1 MKLHEALRQIIT
13 QFGVSVLGEKR
24 LVYLL
29 SDYRAFEDYPAMRQ
43 IMLLIAGKDCLNGLA
58 SKGKAVSRREAE
70 RAARDLRKHLVKA
83 EHVRPE
89 FADYA
94 AGSVLFALGITDS
107 LSEPLSQS
115 FDPHDLSAVP
125 GQGNPGPVQK
135 PGSGQRR
142 QGAGRP
148 FIWRTIL
155 IIFVLAAGGF
165 GIWHFRDS
173 IPLPGIWEE
182 ISQYLR
188 HDPAYS
194 DYAGAKAPG
203 GDAKRYLKSAKQ
215 GDADAQASLG
225 SIYYRDGNFR
235 EAAVWLQR
243 AAERGDSYARTMLGA
258 MYAEGQGVTQDYA
271 EAVKWWRRGAAE
283 GDPAAET
290 LLGIAIAN
298 GRGAQQDYAE
308 AIRLWKKASA
318 HGNAGSQALL
328 GNAYQKGLGVR
339 KDPSEAARWLKAA
352 CRNGRK
358 DACRAAASP

>member
-125 GQGNPGPVQK
+125 GPVQK

-148 FIWRTIL
+148 FIWRTI
-155 IIFVLAAGGF
+155 
-165 GIWHFRDS
+165 
-173 IPLPGIWEE
+173 
-182 ISQYLR
+182 
-188 HDPAYS
+188 
-194 DYAGAKAPG
+194 
-203 GDAKRYLKSAKQ
+203 
-215 GDADAQASLG
+215 
-225 SIYYRDGNFR
+225 
-235 EAAVWLQR
+235 
-243 AAERGDSYARTMLGA
+243 
-258 MYAEGQGVTQDYA
+258 
-271 EAVKWWRRGAAE
+271 
-283 GDPAAET
+283 
-290 LLGIAIAN
+290 
-298 GRGAQQDYAE
+298 
-308 AIRLWKKASA
+308 
-318 HGNAGSQALL
+318 
-328 GNAYQKGLGVR
+328 
-339 KDPSEAARWLKAA
+339 
-352 CRNGRK
+352 
-358 DACRAAASP
+358 

>member
-107 LSEPLSQS
+107 LSEPQSQS
-115 FDPHDLSAVP
+115 FDPHDLSEVP
-125 GQGNPGPVQK
+125 GQGIPVQK

-148 FIWRTIL
+148 FPWRTLVLIL
-155 IIFVLAAGGF
+155 VLSAGGF

-173 IPLPGIWEE
+173 IPLPGSWEE

-203 GDAKRYLKSAKQ
+203 GDAKRYLKAAKQ

-235 EAAVWLQR
+235 EAAVWFQR
-243 AAERGDSYARTMLGA
+243 AAERGDSYARAMLGA
-258 MYAEGQGVTQDYA
+258 MYAEGLGVRQDYA

-290 LLGIAIAN
+290 LLGIALAN
-298 GRGAQQDYAE
+298 GRGDQRDYAE

-318 HGNAGSQALL
+318 HGNAGAQALL

-339 KDPSEAARWLKAA
+339 KDPSEAARWLRAA